1 MFFTRRNSDTC
12 KSMSNIVSNLQQE
25 AKKRREGDGRE
36 DSRLKSLAKKRLMDL
51 VALINAF
58 SVSPILVKLLFDF

>member
-1 MFFTRRNSDTC
+1 MIFRRRNPDTC

-25 AKKRREGDGRE
+25 AKKRQEGDGRE
-36 DSRLKSLAKKRLMDL
+36 DSRLKSLVKKRLMDL

-58 SVSPILVKLLFDF
+58 SISPILVKLLFDF